1 MKIALFPNIQKRQ
14 SKSIAIGIKEFLHKE
29 GVDVLVEDEE
39 AKLIDCEKLSSVK
52 PEEIDFSI
60 SFGGDGTILR
70 IIHKYPHLN
79 APILGINLGSLGFLA
94 DIPVPEI
101 YPSLHDLIN
110 GEYQILERLM
120 IEGETLDGKK
130 FSAVNDMVVHRAQNP
145 SLVDLSIHV
154 DGHYL
159 NTFSADGII
168 ISTPCGSTAYSLAA
182 GGPIIEPGITALVI
196 TPISA
201 HTISNRPI
209 VIRPDEDIQIQYL
222 SEAMPVEV
230 SNDGFSIH
238 KLKTGEV
245 FTIRFSERIF
255 RLVSLKQH
263 DYFATL
269 RTKLGWAGKMRA

>member
-1 MKIALFPNIQKRQ
+1 MRVALFPNIQKRQ
-14 SKSIAIGIKEFLHKE
+14 SKSIAVGIKEFLHKE
-29 GVDVLVEDEE
+29 GVDVVVEDKE
-39 AKLIDCEKLSSVK
+39 ADLIECEKLSSVK
-52 PEEIDFSI
+52 PDEIDFLI

-70 IIHKYPHLN
+70 IIHKYPELE

-101 YPSLHDLIN
+101 YPSLQDLIR
-110 GEYQILERLM
+110 GEYKILDRMM
-120 IEGETLDGKK
+120 IEGETIDGKK
-130 FSAVNDMVVHRAQNP
+130 FSAVNDMVIHRAQNP

-168 ISTPCGSTAYSLAA
+168 VATPCGSTAYSLAA
-182 GGPIIEPGITALVI
+182 GGPILEPGIPALVI

-209 VIRPDEDIQIQYL
+209 VIRPEEDIQIQFL

-238 KLKTGEV
+238 RLNTGEV
-245 FTIRFSERIF
+245 FTIRYSERTF
-255 RLVSLKQH
+255 RLVSLKSH

>member
-1 MKIALFPNIQKRQ
+1 MIIALFPNIKKRQ
-14 SKSIAIGIKEFLHKE
+14 SKSIAVGIKEFLHKE
-29 GVDVLVEDEE
+29 GVDVVVEDSE
-39 AKLIDCEKLSSVK
+39 AKLIDCEKLSSVN
-52 PEEIDFSI
+52 PDDIDFLI

-70 IIHKYPHLN
+70 IIHKYPELK

-101 YPSLHDLIN
+101 YPSLQDLIR
-110 GEYQILERLM
+110 GDYKILERMM

-130 FSAVNDMVVHRAQNP
+130 FSAVNDMVIHRAKNP
-145 SLVDLSIHV
+145 SLIDLSIHV

-168 ISTPCGSTAYSLAA
+168 IATPCGSTAYSLAA
-182 GGPIIEPGITALVI
+182 GGPIIEPGIPALVI

-201 HTISNRPI
+201 HTISNSPI
-209 VIRPDEDIQIQYL
+209 VIRPVTDIQIQYL
-222 SEAMPVEV
+222 SETMPVEV

-238 KLKTGEV
+238 SLNTGEV
-245 FTIRFSERIF
+245 FTIRYSERTF
-255 RLVSLKQH
+255 RLVTLKSH

>member
-1 MKIALFPNIQKRQ
+1 M
-14 SKSIAIGIKEFLHKE
+14 
-29 GVDVLVEDEE
+29 
-39 AKLIDCEKLSSVK
+39 
-52 PEEIDFSI
+52 
-60 SFGGDGTILR
+60 R
-70 IIHKYPHLN
+70 IIHKHPELT

-101 YPSLHDLIN
+101 YPSLQDLIK
-110 GEYQILERLM
+110 GEFKVLERMM

-168 ISTPCGSTAYSLAA
+168 IATPCGSTAYSLAA
-182 GGPIIEPGITALVI
+182 GGPILEPGIPALVI

-209 VIRPDEDIQIQYL
+209 VIRPEVDIQVQFL

-238 KLKTGEV
+238 RMNSGEV
-245 FTIRFSERIF
+245 FTVRYSERTF
-255 RLVSLKQH
+255 RLISLKSQ

>member
-1 MKIALFPNIQKRQ
+1 MRVALFPNIQKRQ
-14 SKSIAIGIKEFLHKE
+14 SKSIAVGIKEFLHKE
-29 GVDVLVEDEE
+29 GVDVVVEDKE
-39 AKLIDCEKLSSVK
+39 ADLIECEKLSSVK
-52 PEEIDFSI
+52 PDEIDFLI

-70 IIHKYPHLN
+70 IIHKYPELE

-101 YPSLHDLIN
+101 YPSLQDLIR
-110 GEYQILERLM
+110 GEYKILDRMM
-120 IEGETLDGKK
+120 IEGETIDGKK
-130 FSAVNDMVVHRAQNP
+130 FSAVNDMVIHRAQNP

-159 NTFSADGII
+159 NTFSADWII
-168 ISTPCGSTAYSLAA
+168 VATPCGSTAYSLAA
-182 GGPIIEPGITALVI
+182 GGPILEPGIPALVI

-209 VIRPDEDIQIQYL
+209 VIRPEEDIQIQFL

-238 KLKTGEV
+238 RLNTGEV
-245 FTIRFSERIF
+245 FTIRYSERTF
-255 RLVSLKQH
+255 RLVSLKSH